1 MAGGLMGGGVGSGR
15 KSGRYRPM
23 AEINVTPMVDVMLVL
38 LIIFM
43 VTAPLLTSAVNVD
56 LPKTAAGAAPQ
67 DDKPLTISVNAQG
80 QVFLQE
86 EQIEVADL
94 VVKLKA
100 ISEGNNDKKILV
112 RGDKGNSYGRMLEVM
127 AVITQGGFT
136 KMALLSDPSG
146 AAAPNPP
153 AATTPVAPA
162 PRITPNPAAARTPA
176 RP

>member
-1 MAGGLMGGGVGSGR
+1 MGGGGVGGGR
-15 KSGRYRPM
+15 KSRYRPM
-23 AEINVTPMVDVMLVL
+23 ADINITPMVDVMLVL

-56 LPKTAAGAAPQ
+56 LPKTAAGPAPQ
-67 DDKPLTISVNAQG
+67 DDKPLTVSVNAQG
-80 QVFLQE
+80 QVFLQD
-86 EQIEVADL
+86 EQIEVGDL

-146 AAAPNPP
+146 SAVAGAPQASTP
-153 AATTPVAPA
+153 AAPA
-162 PRITPNPAAARTPA
+162 PRLSAPAPRTPA

>member
-146 AAAPNPP
+146 APASAP
-153 AATTPVAPA
+153 ATPVAPA
-162 PRITPNPAAARTPA
+162 PRSTPNPAAARTPA